1 MAFLLVTGVLSILTQ
16 IVLLRELNAAF
27 YGIELIYLV
36 AIAAW
41 MLWTAAGAAVPVP
54 RRSMR
59 STVAIGLACAALG
72 PLVLADVAF
81 LRAAHGLFEGVP
93 GAFLPFWQ
101 QVLTLAIALAP
112 VGLLLGLLFQ
122 WSARRFIGARH
133 TLAQAYAIESA
144 GALAGGIA
152 ATVALALG
160 MQTFMLAV
168 LTACVAAAAPFA
180 PAPARRHRLVPL
192 ALALIALAGAWLL
205 WRADDL
211 DRLMTRWQH
220 PDLLDARDS
229 PYARI
234 ALTRLTDQ
242 VAVFEN
248 NALTFE
254 SQSTDPEVFA
264 HLVALQHPS
273 PSRILV
279 LGGGAGGLAEA
290 LALHRPSTLD
300 DVELD
305 RVAVEM
311 LERALPR
318 GESGAGVRVRRVI
331 EDPRRFLGAS
341 DRYDVIVIGMPDP
354 DSGAAN
360 RFYTR
365 EFFALAAGRLTPGG
379 VVGLKL
385 RTAENLWTPSQAMRV
400 ASIHRALRAVFSDVV
415 VLPGATNIFAA
426 SQAPLPRDA
435 AVLAGRLA
443 ARAMPTRVVTPAY
456 LQYLYTNDRRTQI
469 ARALETAQAEANS
482 DIRPASYQ
490 YAAIIWLGRF
500 WPSIARLDLSRLRAD
515 TTAGQ
520 VARWG
525 LLAALGAT
533 FWSARRRP
541 SRRRV
546 LLVFVAGLAGMML
559 ETVLLLHYQL
569 KHGVLFEHLGALLTS
584 FMGGLAAGAI
594 AARRLRL
601 AQPGLRGHWRVPR
614 WWGVSLVSALAA
626 LSLAIMALID
636 SGASGGLAGVA
647 ALLAAAGFVVA
658 ALFAYASLRDTSDQQ
673 PLVSPLYAADLAGGC
688 VGSVLASLVLIPLAG
703 LAVTS
708 EWTAILA
715 ILAFLL
721 V

>member
-1 MAFLLVTGVLSILTQ
+1 MWFLLVTGVLSILTQ

-41 MLWTAAGAAVPVP
+41 MLWTAVGAAIPGS
-54 RRSMR
+54 RRPMR
-59 STVAIGLACAALG
+59 SAAPIGIACAALA

-81 LRAAHGLFEGVP
+81 LRSAHRLFGGVT

-101 QVLTLAIALAP
+101 QLLTLAIALAP
-112 VGLLLGLLFQ
+112 IGILLGLLFQ

-144 GALAGGIA
+144 GAVAGGLA
-152 ATVALALG
+152 ATTILVLG
-160 MQTFMLAV
+160 AQTFTLAI
-168 LTACVAAAAPFA
+168 LTGIVAAAAPLVPHA
-180 PAPARRHRLVPL
+180 PRRHRL
-192 ALALIALAGAWLL
+192 ARIALSMLVIASAWLL
-205 WRADDL
+205 WRANDL

-220 PDLLDARDS
+220 PNLLDVRDS
-229 PYARI
+229 PYARVT
-234 ALTRLTDQ
+234 LTRLAGQ

-254 SQSTDPEVFA
+254 TQSTDPEVFA

-273 PSRILV
+273 PSRILL
-279 LGGGAGGLAEA
+279 LGGGAGGLAHA
-290 LALHRPSTLD
+290 LGLHHPSTLD
-300 DVELD
+300 DIELD
-305 RVAVEM
+305 GVAVEM
-311 LERALPR
+311 IARQVPVPEA
-318 GESGAGVRVRRVI
+318 ESGTRARRVI
-331 EDPRRFLGAS
+331 ADPRRFLGTS

-365 EFFALAAGRLTPGG
+365 EFFALAAERLTPGG
-379 VVGLKL
+379 VLGLKL
-385 RTAENLWTPSQAMRV
+385 RTAENLWTPPQALRV
-400 ASIHRALRAVFSDVV
+400 ASIHRALRAVFADVV
-415 VLPGATNIFAA
+415 VLPGATNVLTA
-426 SQAPLPRDA
+426 SQTPLPRDA
-435 AVLAGRLA
+435 SVLA
-443 ARAMPTRVVTPAY
+443 ARLAERGMPTRVVTPAY

-469 ARALETAQAEANS
+469 ARALETAQSDANT

-500 WPSIARLDLSRLRAD
+500 WPSMARLDLSRLRAD
-515 TTAGQ
+515 TTAGRA
-520 VARWG
+520 VRWA
-525 LLAALGAT
+525 LLAGLGVI
-533 FWSARRRP
+533 FWSARHHP
-541 SRRRV
+541 SRRRL

-601 AQPGLRGHWRVPR
+601 VQIGLRGQWRVAR
-614 WWGVSLVSALAA
+614 WWGVSLVAA
-626 LSLAIMALID
+626 LLALSIGIAALVET
-636 SGASGGLAGVA
+636 GVSGGLAGVA
-647 ALLAAAGFVVA
+647 ALLAASGFVVA
-658 ALFAYASLRDTSDQQ
+658 ALFAYASLRDTADQQ

-688 VGSVLASLVLIPLAG
+688 VGSVLASLFLIPLAG
-703 LAVTS
+703 LVMTA
-708 EWTAILA
+708 EWTAILT
-715 ILAFLL
+715 ILTLL
-721 V
+721 LI